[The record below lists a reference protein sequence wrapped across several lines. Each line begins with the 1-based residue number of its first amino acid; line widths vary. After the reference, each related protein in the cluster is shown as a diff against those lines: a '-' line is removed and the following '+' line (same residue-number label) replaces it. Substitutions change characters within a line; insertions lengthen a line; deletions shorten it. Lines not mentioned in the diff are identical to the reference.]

1 MSLYGTFER
10 MPVMGLLASSSI
22 VFSAAY
28 TIYLYNRI
36 AFGGTAS
43 AFFKISLPDLT
54 KREFML
60 LLPLILLTV
69 VLGIYPSI
77 VLDGI
82 HYNVSSLIY

>member
-1 MSLYGTFER
+1 
-10 MPVMGLLASSSI
+10 MGLLASSSI

-36 AFGGTAS
+36 AFGGAAS

-60 LLPLILLTV
+60 LLTLTIFTV

-77 VLDGI
+77 ILDGI